1 MWFGFDAS
9 GQRRC
14 ATDGSGE
21 LVSLNAAATAMSLEH
36 DSTTGARSAESGS
49 GLTVFSAVI
58 AAVTVVVVLV
68 LFVVMRRWKMKA
80 QSQSERKAESLSEM
94 SVTSTAPNVVAVQE
108 DSIEADKVQ
117 ETTAN
122 PVIPDLS
129 VSEMVEV
136 SQSTTVPE
144 TTNEAK
150 EAMEAV

>member
-1 MWFGFDAS
+1 
-9 GQRRC
+9 
-14 ATDGSGE
+14 
-21 LVSLNAAATAMSLEH
+21 MSLEH

-49 GLTVFSAVI
+49 GLTVSSAVI
-58 AAVTVVVVLV
+58 AAVAVVVVLV

-136 SQSTTVPE
+136 PLSTTVPE

-150 EAMEAV
+150 EAMEA